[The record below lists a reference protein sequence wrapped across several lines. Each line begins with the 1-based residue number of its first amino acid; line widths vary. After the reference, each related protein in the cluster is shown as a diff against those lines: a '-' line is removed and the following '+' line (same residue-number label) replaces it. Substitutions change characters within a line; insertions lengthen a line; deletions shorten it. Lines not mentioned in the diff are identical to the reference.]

1 MKRKAQLPNLPLF
14 TLVLLLFACAETL
27 IQGSGQT
34 QLSPIQN
41 YYKSQV
47 EQLEQ
52 YLDQQLQRADR
63 ERGTRWRRNFSSVEK
78 YKASVRPNRERFIQ
92 LIGGVSSH
100 GGPLLPRRT
109 RAGET
114 ANYFIDRVWLSV
126 LPGVDAYGILLIPRK
141 SVQSP
146 APALICV
153 HGMGSSPEKVCG
165 LDTEEDYAR
174 RFGAR
179 AAERGY
185 VVFAVLMTNDIRT
198 KSRLDRKA
206 NLLGTRLQG
215 LEQSKLI
222 RVIDYL
228 ADLPEVDRQRIGIY
242 GISWG
247 GRTAMYTAAM
257 DERIAATVISG
268 HFNQNLPKMVT
279 ASPNYTAYIDT
290 AEDYAFFSGLAREFS
305 DSDIASLIVPR
316 PVFIEQGTKDRVVY
330 YPMAQAEFAL
340 LKSFYQKLGVDERAE
355 FGLFEGG
362 HIVYGD

>member
-247 GRTAMYTAAM
+247 G
-257 DERIAATVISG
+257 
-268 HFNQNLPKMVT
+268 
-279 ASPNYTAYIDT
+279 
-290 AEDYAFFSGLAREFS
+290 
-305 DSDIASLIVPR
+305 
-316 PVFIEQGTKDRVVY
+316 
-330 YPMAQAEFAL
+330 
-340 LKSFYQKLGVDERAE
+340 
-355 FGLFEGG
+355 
-362 HIVYGD
+362 